1 MILLKITP
9 EGEFSIVETTREFLL
24 NTCHRE
30 ISCTCTEMPGTL
42 LNDVGLQLIVDE
54 SGLLKEDP
62 KVNFL
67 PWYWYS
73 QCHPELPIVGTVLIG
88 RLERVGEYRELDI
101 VGLTDR
107 DIEYLKEWEVSAA
120 ATYAEVVKRYLGVS
134 NS

>member
-1 MILLKITP
+1 MKLMKITP

-30 ISCTCTEMPGTL
+30 IGCTCIEMPGTL
-42 LNDVGLQLIVDE
+42 LNHVGLQLIVDE

-62 KVNFL
+62 KVNLL

-73 QCHPELPIVGTVLIG
+73 QFHPEAPIVGTVLIG
-88 RLERVGEYRELDI
+88 RIERVGEYRELDI

-120 ATYAEVVKRYLGVS
+120 AAYAEAVLNR
-134 NS
+134 

>member
-1 MILLKITP
+1 MKLMKITP
-9 EGEFSIVETTREFLL
+9 EGECSIVETTREFLL

-30 ISCTCTEMPGTL
+30 IGCTCTEMPGTL
-42 LNDVGLQLIVDE
+42 LNHVGLQLIVDE
-54 SGLLKEDP
+54 SGLLKVES

-73 QCHPELPIVGTVLIG
+73 QFHPEALIVGTVLIG
-88 RLERVGEYRELDI
+88 RLEDDDV

-120 ATYAEVVKRYLGVS
+120 AMYAEAVLNR
-134 NS
+134 